1 MSQRE
6 LPLILF
12 YNFYY
17 ATACSILL
25 LTTASAAVHGYAART
40 IASHGGQSPFET
52 EVQKKKR
59 VKAVYFFG
67 GGTEVPLDLFN
78 SGKLFPNGAE
88 LRPRSHPT
96 ALFFLADVQLDNLFP
111 ERALRIAFG
120 KVITLYNFHRIY
132 CTID

>member
-1 MSQRE
+1 MDMPQVSRNNC
-6 LPLILF
+6 I
-12 YNFYY
+12 
-17 ATACSILL
+17 TWWS
-25 LTTASAAVHGYAART
+25 
-40 IASHGGQSPFET
+40 QSPFET

-78 SGKLFPNGAE
+78 SGKSFPNGAE

-111 ERALRIAFG
+111 ERALTGSAFLDVVPKLSTQNKYCSYG
-120 KVITLYNFHRIY
+120 NVIRFCSMRR
-132 CTID
+132 